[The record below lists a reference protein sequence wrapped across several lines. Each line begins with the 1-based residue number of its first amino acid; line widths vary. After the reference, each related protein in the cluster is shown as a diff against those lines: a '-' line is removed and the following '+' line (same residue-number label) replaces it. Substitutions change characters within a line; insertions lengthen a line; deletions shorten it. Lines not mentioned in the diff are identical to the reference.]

1 METFGIDADA
11 LRVSESDCSK
21 SAIVTNTTQKV
32 KRRIICMASAAQDMQ
47 IAKDPRDAACSGAL
61 SEPRP
66 RVAVLLLARACVNF
80 CVGKLT

>member
-1 METFGIDADA
+1 
-11 LRVSESDCSK
+11 
-21 SAIVTNTTQKV
+21 
-32 KRRIICMASAAQDMQ
+32 MASAAQDMQ

>member
-1 METFGIDADA
+1 MDTFGIDADA

-47 IAKDPRDAACSGAL
+47 IAKDPRDAACSGARVSL
-61 SEPRP
+61 ALASPSSSLRERASTFASE
-66 RVAVLLLARACVNF
+66 N
-80 CVGKLT
+80 